1 MYERYRFEQGYQ
13 QMKEELELNHFEGQS
28 WLGLHHHLMLRLM
41 ACSFLTVL
49 KYQAKGKIISMLRF
63 K

>member
-1 MYERYRFEQGYQ
+1 
-13 QMKEELELNHFEGQS
+13 MKEELESDHFEGQS

-49 KYQAKGKIISMLRF
+49 KYQAKDKRISMLRL